1 MLKSLVL
8 SVSVIKGLF
17 KAVAGGLLPSPSA
30 FCFMM
35 DKNKTPYNK
44 ERKARFPTT
53 LSLASKSGSCFWVS
67 NCLSFKT

>member
-1 MLKSLVL
+1 MLKSLAH

-17 KAVAGGLLPSPSA
+17 KAVAGGLPPSPSA

-44 ERKARFPTT
+44 GKPGFNYPLTG
-53 LSLASKSGSCFWVS
+53 LQIWQLLLGV
-67 NCLSFKT
+67 

>member
-1 MLKSLVL
+1 MLKSLVH

-35 DKNKTPYNK
+35 DKNKKLLTIKKGKPGFNY
-44 ERKARFPTT
+44 PLTG
-53 LSLASKSGSCFWVS
+53 LQIWQLLLGV
-67 NCLSFKT
+67 